1 MKTIAIVIMERGND
15 GSYSAYIASDNCPFG
30 CIGEGATAKETMEDF
45 MAGVED
51 MKRIYAR
58 EGKVFPDIEFRFRYD
73 VASLLNY
80 YAYAFS
86 LAGLQR
92 ITGINQRQLSH
103 YVTGVRHPSKATTRK
118 IQDSLRR
125 FASELSQVTLYND

>member
-1 MKTIAIVIMERGND
+1 MKKIVTAAIERGKD

-30 CIGEGATAKETMEDF
+30 CIGEGMTAKETEEDF
-45 MAGVED
+45 FAGVED
-51 MKRIYAR
+51 MRRVYSK
-58 EGKVFPDIEFRFRYD
+58 EGLVFPDVEFRFTFD
-73 VASLLNY
+73 VASFLEY

-103 YVTGVRHPSKATTRK
+103 YVNGVRRPSKQTTQKIETALRQFAT
-118 IQDSLRR
+118 
-125 FASELSQVTLYND
+125 ELSHITLL